1 MQISEMHKLF
11 ENRRAEVG
19 ISQAQL
25 SQLAF
30 GSKTKTPIQAMRRGS
45 SPTAETLTAL
55 CRALGLEFY
64 IGPPRGTAPTESPAP
79 PPAWDIF
86 AEATLPHRGMAKCGV
101 QGWAKAQ
108 PDRDPLPRPENVMD
122 DQAFY
127 ISATGQSMIPEGI
140 DGGCTCLI
148 SPGTAVREGDR
159 IWILDHQG
167 RATIK
172 RLVGR
177 DENGDLKLRGW
188 LPKRHGQQK
197 SFDEER
203 MAAGVREVY
212 PVIAVFRGQPG
223 SERCEYVPD
232 PKPPEHAQSPESAGI
247 VSSTAVPGAITD
259 MLGLPEGAEADAVV
273 AAIREKLAARGTAHA
288 TSAAALDRRSMGQ
301 LLDSKFRSE
310 TRSLKDELAA
320 MLDARLPPHDADGR
334 AMNIRRLALRQAP
347 DVRAAGGVGE
357 EIFDEAVIATLYIAA
372 DDLPPNLDADRLV
385 AIRAAGHSMAPT
397 IQDEDILVLN
407 PDATEPREGSV
418 FVIHTDTGL
427 VVKRLRQEGGAWIM
441 VSDAPDWE
449 PRPVTGQDR
458 IVGHVVWF
466 GPEGAIVTEE

>member
-1 MQISEMHKLF
+1 MVLQIANMEQVQQEFAKQVRQILDESHLSV
-11 ENRRAEVG
+11 RAAALKASVPVRSFQSILEG
-19 ISQAQL
+19 KQPSIGRA
-25 SQLAF
+25 
-30 GSKTKTPIQAMRRGS
+30 
-45 SPTAETLTAL
+45 AEI

-64 IGPPRGTAPTESPAP
+64 IGPPRDQTPAESP
-79 PPAWDIF
+79 
-86 AEATLPHRGMAKCGV
+86 EL
-101 QGWAKAQ
+101 
-108 PDRDPLPRPENVMD
+108 
-122 DQAFY
+122 
-127 ISATGQSMIPEGI
+127 
-140 DGGCTCLI
+140 
-148 SPGTAVREGDR
+148 
-159 IWILDHQG
+159 
-167 RATIK
+167 
-172 RLVGR
+172 
-177 DENGDLKLRGW
+177 
-188 LPKRHGQQK
+188 
-197 SFDEER
+197 
-203 MAAGVREVY
+203 
-212 PVIAVFRGQPG
+212 
-223 SERCEYVPD
+223 
-232 PKPPEHAQSPESAGI
+232 
-247 VSSTAVPGAITD
+247 STAVPGAITD
-259 MLGLPEGAEADAVV
+259 MLGLPEGAEADVV
-273 AAIREKLAARGTAHA
+273 AAAIREKLAGRGTAHA
-288 TSAAALDRRSMGQ
+288 TSAAALDRRT
-301 LLDSKFRSE
+301 LERTLDSKLKSE
-310 TRSLKDELAA
+310 TRSLKDEMAA

-407 PDATEPREGSV
+407 PDVTEPREGSV